1 MEKRKNGFTLIEL
14 IAVLVILAILAIIV
28 TPIVLNIV
36 KKAKDIANKRS
47 VDAYGKTVEL
57 SVATYMLDNGEYPT
71 CQSDLKIEYSGNEVN
86 CNIMN
91 LNENGSVYLSECT
104 VGGKEVKD
112 SSTYDG
118 WYHYGEISTNEIS
131 KYKSYNI
138 GDEIEYNSIKF
149 YVISKSDEDTDYLTL
164 LKDEPLTVDEVNT
177 YGGRH
182 VNMYNYKSDNT
193 YYQTAY
199 DSNGYGGMTYYSS
212 ETCGYVGGSWVETGC
227 TTNYA
232 QSEIKYVVDGWTA
245 DKLKTEDLKKDSLG
259 YKARLMTYDELVNNL
274 GYEDSIYCSGPCHY
288 TGALDNVPKWVYN
301 NQYTYWT
308 MSQYG
313 DSDYHIWSVDN
324 NGDLI
329 NYSGYLT
336 TYGSRVVRPVINL
349 YKSAIDNRLC
359 SVNCV
364 N

>member
-1 MEKRKNGFTLIEL
+1 
-14 IAVLVILAILAIIV
+14 
-28 TPIVLNIV
+28 
-36 KKAKDIANKRS
+36 
-47 VDAYGKTVEL
+47 
-57 SVATYMLDNGEYPT
+57 
-71 CQSDLKIEYSGNEVN
+71 
-86 CNIMN
+86 
-91 LNENGSVYLSECT
+91 
-104 VGGKEVKD
+104 
-112 SSTYDG
+112 
-118 WYHYGEISTNEIS
+118 
-131 KYKSYNI
+131 
-138 GDEIEYNSIKF
+138 
-149 YVISKSDEDTDYLTL
+149 
-164 LKDEPLTVDEVNT
+164 
-177 YGGRH
+177 
-182 VNMYNYKSDNT
+182 
-193 YYQTAY
+193 
-199 DSNGYGGMTYYSS
+199 MTYYSS

-349 YKSAIDNRLC
+349 YKSAIDNPNSQKVSNVIDLKC
-359 SVNCV
+359 SDCV
-364 N
+364 P